1 MIKNERV
8 SFMREYVLMT
18 DSSCDLPDE
27 LAKELGLTVL
37 PLSFVQDGKTYRN
50 YLDCREM
57 PSKVFYKNL
66 RDGHTAVT
74 SGVNIDAATTA
85 MEEILKSGRDI
96 LCLNF
101 SSALSCTYA
110 SCVSAANEL
119 REKYRERTIE
129 VVDTLAA
136 SLGQGLL
143 VYLTAQKKKAGAAL
157 AEARDFAER
166 MKQHVCHWF
175 TVDDLMHLRRGGR
188 VSTATAIV
196 GSMLSIKPVM
206 HTDDAGKLTPV
217 GKVRGRKKSILALL
231 EKMEELVIDP
241 EKQTVFISH
250 GDCEED
256 AQFLAEQIK
265 ARFHIKDILI
275 HPVGPVIGA
284 HSGPG
289 TLALFFIGQHR

>member
-1 MIKNERV
+1 M
-8 SFMREYVLMT
+8 
-18 DSSCDLPDE
+18 
-27 LAKELGLTVL
+27 
-37 PLSFVQDGKTYRN
+37 
-50 YLDCREM
+50 
-57 PSKVFYKNL
+57 
-66 RDGHTAVT
+66 
-74 SGVNIDAATTA
+74 
-85 MEEILKSGRDI
+85 
-96 LCLNF
+96 
-101 SSALSCTYA
+101 SCTYA

-119 REKYRERTIE
+119 REKYKERTIE

-143 VYLTAQKKKAGAAL
+143 VYLTAQKKKAGATL
-157 AEARDFAER
+157 AEALDFVER
-166 MKQHVCHWF
+166 MKLHMCHWF

-188 VSTATAIV
+188 VSTAAAIV

-231 EKMEELVIDP
+231 EKMEELSIDP

-265 ARFHIKDILI
+265 THLHVKDILI